1 MAIRKDDVG
10 GPVPAAPRLKRGSAA
25 WRHLASEVLAERE
38 RYPRR
43 SDEDVAG
50 NVSGRMGFRVEITF
64 VREVEKRYGRP
75 QTGGHRPDSTRH
87 ALRPARLK
95 HTHNPFAKVISR

>member
-64 VREVEKRYGRP
+64 VREVEKRDTADRRP
-75 QTGGHRPDSTRH
+75 EATDRTALGTR
-87 ALRPARLK
+87 
-95 HTHNPFAKVISR
+95 